1 MITML
6 LYDRPQTV
14 YCNRKVYTYIQKI
27 RTFSRYEKEK
37 SEKNTYE
44 GWHKQ
49 VRDWE
54 GEEKEVIA

>member
-1 MITML
+1 MI
-6 LYDRPQTV
+6 DHRQFIA
-14 YCNRKVYTYIQKI
+14 KEKYTHTYKI

-49 VRDWE
+49 VRDRE

>member
-1 MITML
+1 MI
-6 LYDRPQTV
+6 DHRQFIAIE
-14 YCNRKVYTYIQKI
+14 KYTHTYE
-27 RTFSRYEKEK
+27 SRYEKKK

-49 VRDWE
+49 VRDRE

>member
-1 MITML
+1 MI
-6 LYDRPQTV
+6 DHRQFIAIE
-14 YCNRKVYTYIQKI
+14 KYIHIHTKI